1 MWSFWLAFCNC
12 DFLSGGCGI
21 VILASSVCALMDEV
35 KSLVRASWLER
46 LTVGKQ
52 GLALVERAM
61 ISNIL
66 TQLSADG
73 WGCALSPLVFWPE
86 VTQPWNLQ
94 VTSKRTYDNMCLL
107 CLPPPSS
114 EGFLKKHQSS
124 YLLNKLLRVLDVSY
138 FNFGNI
144 LLLKTFPFIY
154 SQKIHIFA
162 MILTII

>member
-73 WGCALSPLVFWPE
+73 WGCALSPLVFWPV

-107 CLPPPSS
+107 CLPPPPKGLFSLWCWTTVAYQIIQ
-114 EGFLKKHQSS
+114 FLEE
-124 YLLNKLLRVLDVSY
+124 LEC
-138 FNFGNI
+138 F
-144 LLLKTFPFIY
+144 FIHRFFT
-154 SQKIHIFA
+154 Q
-162 MILTII
+162 